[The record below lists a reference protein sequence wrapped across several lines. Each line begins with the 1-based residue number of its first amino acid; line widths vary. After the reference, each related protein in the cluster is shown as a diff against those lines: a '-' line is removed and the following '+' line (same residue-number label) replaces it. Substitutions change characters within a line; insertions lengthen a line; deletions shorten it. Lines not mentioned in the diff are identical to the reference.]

1 MMLEKLIKN
10 IKENFPS
17 IINPVH
23 PFEISIRIVY
33 LFYTYFQLYGGK
45 MNSVDKALETQL
57 MNIQKKTEKSLDELF
72 ELIKN
77 SGFEKHG
84 EIRDFLKNE
93 FSLGYGDANMLAHVF
108 RQAQEQPPESFDGIT
123 NKVDEIYSGS
133 REPLRPL
140 HDAVMQ
146 AFAQLGD
153 FEISPKKTYLS
164 LRRKKQF
171 AMVGPGTKGRLEIGI
186 NMKDIP
192 GTERLVEQP
201 PGGMC
206 QYKVWLTS
214 MHEIND
220 ELFDWIKIAYDLAD

>member
-1 MMLEKLIKN
+1 MD
-10 IKENFPS
+10 
-17 IINPVH
+17 
-23 PFEISIRIVY
+23 
-33 LFYTYFQLYGGK
+33 
-45 MNSVDKALETQL
+45 SVDKAYETQL
-57 MNIQKKTEKSLDELF
+57 ANIQKKTAKSLDELF
-72 ELIKN
+72 TLIKS

-84 EIRDFLKNE
+84 EIRDYLKKE
-93 FSLGYGDANMLAHVF
+93 FNLGFGDANTIAHVF
-108 RQAQEQPPESFDGIT
+108 KKSQKPPIESSDAIT

-171 AMVGPGTKGRLEIGI
+171 AMVGPGTKGRLEIGL
-186 NMKDIP
+186 NMKGVSATD
-192 GTERLVEQP
+192 RLVEQE

-206 QYKVWLTS
+206 QYKVWLTTAN
-214 MHEIND
+214 EING
-220 ELFDWIKIAYDLAD
+220 ELLNWLKIAYNMSD

>member
-1 MMLEKLIKN
+1 
-10 IKENFPS
+10 
-17 IINPVH
+17 
-23 PFEISIRIVY
+23 
-33 LFYTYFQLYGGK
+33 
-45 MNSVDKALETQL
+45 MNSIDKAFETQL
-57 MNIQKKTEKSLDELF
+57 SNIQKRTDKTLDELF

-93 FSLGYGDANMLAHVF
+93 FHLGFGDANTLAQVYKK
-108 RQAQEQPPESFDGIT
+108 AQEPPAESSGAIT

-133 REPLRPL
+133 RESLRPL
-140 HDAVMQ
+140 HDAVMN

-171 AMVGPGTKGRLEIGI
+171 AMVGPGTKGRLEIEI

-192 GTERLVEQP
+192 ATERLVEQP

-206 QYKVWLTS
+206 QYKVWLT
-214 MHEIND
+214 D
-220 ELFDWIKIAYDLAD
+220 EPEVNEELLGWIKTAYDSAG

>member
-1 MMLEKLIKN
+1 
-10 IKENFPS
+10 
-17 IINPVH
+17 
-23 PFEISIRIVY
+23 
-33 LFYTYFQLYGGK
+33 
-45 MNSVDKALETQL
+45 MNSVDKAFETQL
-57 MNIQKKTEKSLDELF
+57 SNIQKKTDKTLDELF
-72 ELIKN
+72 DLIN
-77 SGFEKHG
+77 RSGFEKHG
-84 EIRDFLKNE
+84 EIREFLKNE
-93 FSLGYGDANMLAHVF
+93 FNLGYGDANMLAHVF

-192 GTERLVEQP
+192 ATERLVEQP

-206 QYKVWLTS
+206 QYKVWLT
-214 MHEIND
+214 D
-220 ELFDWIKIAYDLAD
+220 ESEVNPELLNWIKTAYDSAG

>member
-1 MMLEKLIKN
+1 
-10 IKENFPS
+10 
-17 IINPVH
+17 
-23 PFEISIRIVY
+23 
-33 LFYTYFQLYGGK
+33 

-57 MNIQKKTEKSLDELF
+57 TNIQKKTEKSLDELF
-72 ELIKN
+72 VVIKN

-93 FSLGYGDANMLAHVF
+93 YSLGYGDANMLAHVF
-108 RQAQEQPPESFDGIT
+108 RQTQEQPPESNDDIT

-133 REPLRPL
+133 KEPLRPL

-153 FEISPKKTYLS
+153 FEISPKKTYFS

-186 NMKDIP
+186 NMKGIP

-206 QYKVWLTS
+206 QYKVWLTD
-214 MHEIND
+214 ENEVNQELIN
-220 ELFDWIKIAYDLAD
+220 WIKTAYDLAD

>member
-1 MMLEKLIKN
+1 VEL
-10 IKENFPS
+10 
-17 IINPVH
+17 
-23 PFEISIRIVY
+23 
-33 LFYTYFQLYGGK
+33 K
-45 MNSVDKALETQL
+45 MNSVDKAFETQL
-57 MNIQKKTEKSLDELF
+57 SNIQKKTDKTLDELF
-72 ELIKN
+72 DLIN
-77 SGFEKHG
+77 RSGFEKHG
-84 EIRDFLKNE
+84 EIREFLKNE
-93 FSLGYGDANMLAHVF
+93 FNLGYGDANMLAHVF

-192 GTERLVEQP
+192 ATERLVEQP

-206 QYKVWLTS
+206 QYKVWLT
-214 MHEIND
+214 D
-220 ELFDWIKIAYDLAD
+220 ESEVNPELLNWIKTAYDSAG

>member
-1 MMLEKLIKN
+1 
-10 IKENFPS
+10 
-17 IINPVH
+17 
-23 PFEISIRIVY
+23 
-33 LFYTYFQLYGGK
+33 
-45 MNSVDKALETQL
+45 MNSVDKAFETQL
-57 MNIQKKTEKSLDELF
+57 SNIQKKTNKSLDELF
-72 ELIKN
+72 ILIKS

-84 EIRDFLKNE
+84 EIRDYLKNE
-93 FSLGYGDANMLAHVF
+93 FDLGFGDANTLAHVF
-108 RQAQEQPPESFDGIT
+108 KKAQEPPAESSDSFT

-186 NMKDIP
+186 NMKDTP

-206 QYKVWLTS
+206 QYKVWLTNV
-214 MHEIND
+214 HEIND
-220 ELFDWIKIAYDLAD
+220 ELLDWIKIAYDLAD